1 METLTKGPHVHIYF
15 CKIKRLAHW
24 TGRLILWVQAIESI
38 EACLQIFLDLSFLNI
53 DIFLIVNTD
62 CVCVGTFPEVYQ
74 TCSDSYT
81 LSNKLLLIE
90 SSVQDLDSY
99 GTN

>member
-1 METLTKGPHVHIYF
+1 METLITKGPHVHIIF
-15 CKIKRLAHW
+15 SKLKGWLI
-24 TGRLILWVQAIESI
+24 GRVDKFYESKTSGVAIESI
-38 EACLQIFLDLSFLNI
+38 EVCLQIFLDLNFLNI

-81 LSNKLLLIE
+81 LSNELLLIE
-90 SSVQDLDSY
+90 S
-99 GTN
+99 